1 MTVRLDGIDLV
12 IFDKDGTLIDFG
24 PMWSGWAETL
34 GRSLEAATGRPIEPQ
49 LYAML
54 GYDPVARTVL
64 PGGGLAATP
73 MARLRERTAAVLADA
88 GVDGATAER
97 ALDASWHAPDPIE
110 LARPLTDL
118 PALFGRLRAGG
129 LRLAIATS
137 DDREPSVRTLEALGV
152 TAAIEAM
159 VCADDG
165 VPVKPAPDMVL
176 HLCDDPRRGA
186 GPDRGRRRRTGRS
199 AHGTVG
205 RGRPGRGRPD
215 RRRRAPGSRAT
226 GRRGRRLG
234 RGARRRLGDR
244 AGHPALVRQLRP
256 PSRRSMN
263 RNRLMKSR

>member
-1 MTVRLDGIDLV
+1 VTVRLDGIDLV

-34 GRSLEAATGRPIEPQ
+34 GRSLEEATDRPVEPQ

-97 ALDASWHAPDPIE
+97 ALDVSWHAPDPIE

-129 LRLAIATS
+129 LRLAIATT
-137 DDREPSVRTLEALGV
+137 DDREPTVRTLEALGLN
-152 TAAIEAM
+152 AAIEAM

-176 HLCDDPRRGA
+176 HLCEILGVPPGRAAVVGDAPADLRMARAAGA
-186 GPDRGRRRRTGRS
+186 GLVVGVLTGVGGRADLGPL
-199 AHGTVG
+199 ADVVL
-205 RGRPGRGRPD
+205 
-215 RRRRAPGSRAT
+215 GSVE
-226 GRRGRRLG
+226 
-234 RGARRRLGDR
+234 
-244 AGHPALVRQLRP
+244 ALAEA
-256 PSRRSMN
+256 
-263 RNRLMKSR
+263 